1 MIQVSFIRCKET
13 KTFHNKVSITLHS
26 FTSLRVSIGFVQQIF
41 DVRSNKKKFGS
52 SKLKDD
58 EEFHS
63 VHSGH
68 KIPKL
73 CKDVF
78 WAKNFPSFFTQS
90 CKFLDGALKRTIAAI
105 KNNFLE
111 REKTF
116 FFDPLRSVFFSSEA
130 ASFESNFYWT
140 ITQLET
146 DIGSSSS
153 TDWSDTKTAGSRAD
167 KWAERAG
174 RGRRQP
180 GR

>member
-1 MIQVSFIRCKET
+1 M
-13 KTFHNKVSITLHS
+13 
-26 FTSLRVSIGFVQQIF
+26 
-41 DVRSNKKKFGS
+41 
-52 SKLKDD
+52 
-58 EEFHS
+58 
-63 VHSGH
+63 
-68 KIPKL
+68 
-73 CKDVF
+73 
-78 WAKNFPSFFTQS
+78 KNFSRCTVVTRFQNYAKMSFGLKFFLLFTPS

-116 FFDPLRSVFFSSEA
+116 FFDPLRSFFFSSEA

-146 DIGSSSS
+146 DIGGSSS

-180 GR
+180 GREMDG